1 MIENIQKLTLDGEEW
16 LPIEGVSNY
25 LVSNKGRVLSMKWQG
40 KLGKVGILRPIK
52 DSDGYLKVV
61 LYSGTHQLNRMVHRL
76 VANAFIPNPME
87 LPLVN
92 HKNETKEDN
101 NVENLEWCD
110 TAYNNSYGSRLEKV
124 AKSLS
129 KAIKSIDVDGVE
141 TYYSSMSEAERCGF
155 SRSRI
160 RKCLGNPNKRHKGM
174 EWKLVD

>member
-76 VANAFIPNPME
+76 VANAFIPNPMRQKKIIMLKILSGVI
-87 LPLVN
+87 LPIIIPMAVGWRKLL
-92 HKNETKEDN
+92 
-101 NVENLEWCD
+101 NLSVRQLNLLMLMVLRLIIVVCPKLRDADFHVRE
-110 TAYNNSYGSRLEKV
+110 YGSV
-124 AKSLS
+124 
-129 KAIKSIDVDGVE
+129 
-141 TYYSSMSEAERCGF
+141 
-155 SRSRI
+155 
-160 RKCLGNPNKRHKGM
+160 
-174 EWKLVD
+174 